1 MPFEHTASFGPFRFD
16 LSIRE
21 LRKHGTRLRLEEKPA
36 QVLQRLLENAG
47 AVVSRQELHK
57 LLWPDG
63 IHVDFDHGL
72 DKSINRLR
80 AVLGDDCDQPRY
92 IETLSRRGYRFVA
105 RVDFISP
112 AEAATV
118 LEPGFRQIREL
129 AAPEVA
135 TVARNRRIPWVTGA
149 LGVTVAAVLVG
160 YFPLHRPAK
169 LADKDT
175 IVIADFANSTGD
187 AVFND
192 TLKQGLS
199 IGLRQSP
206 FLNLLSDDK
215 VGTTLELMNR
225 SPQTQLSP
233 EVTREIC
240 QRTNSKVYVA
250 GSISLL
256 GTEYVLGLKA
266 VNCAN
271 GETLA
276 QEQTTAP
283 TKETVL
289 NALGDAAV
297 RLRGELGES
306 RSTVKTFDIPLEQAT
321 TPSLEALKAYSH
333 RDYER
338 AIQLDPSFALA
349 YWMAGSMSFDRN
361 KRSEYLTKAFQ
372 LRDHASQREKLTIQ
386 GGYYEHVTGE
396 LDKAAQALEAVVKS
410 YPRLPEFESR
420 DVSPHVMLGDV
431 YMSQGRY
438 ADAQEVTRESL
449 RYVPHH
455 APPYINLAQSLI
467 ALQRFD
473 EARATLQKVPTTRMD
488 MFSEDIHMY
497 LYALAFVSADDRA
510 LSREQQWFESKPTSE
525 SVGFSLASDTMAYA
539 GHLGRAR
546 EFTKRSVN
554 SASGED
560 DKEDAALWEENSAL
574 REAAFGNVGEARQ
587 AASDGLRL
595 APENAGVEFAAALA
609 FAMIGD
615 SEQVKPL
622 GKDLN
627 TRFPLDTRMQT
638 VWLPT
643 IQAQSALVSNR
654 PTEAI
659 AQLQTAKHLE
669 MGNGMSINQI
679 SCLYPAYIRG
689 EAYLATG
696 QGKEAAAE
704 FQKILDHSGIVWN
717 CWTGA
722 LAHLGVARADGLGAK
737 TSQGADADAA
747 RVRALSAY
755 KDFFALWNDADPDIP
770 ILKQAKA
777 EYTKLQ

>member
-1 MPFEHTASFGPFRFD
+1 
-16 LSIRE
+16 
-21 LRKHGTRLRLEEKPA
+21 
-36 QVLQRLLENAG
+36 VLA
-47 AVVSRQELHK
+47 
-57 LLWPDG
+57 
-63 IHVDFDHGL
+63 
-72 DKSINRLR
+72 
-80 AVLGDDCDQPRY
+80 
-92 IETLSRRGYRFVA
+92 
-105 RVDFISP
+105 
-112 AEAATV
+112 
-118 LEPGFRQIREL
+118 
-129 AAPEVA
+129 
-135 TVARNRRIPWVTGA
+135 
-149 LGVTVAAVLVG
+149 G
-160 YFPLHRPAK
+160 YFLLHHPAK
-169 LADKDT
+169 LTDKDT
-175 IVIADFANSTGD
+175 IVLADFANSTGD
-187 AVFND
+187 PVFND

-199 IGLRQSP
+199 ISLRQST

-215 VGTTLELMNR
+215 VGATLELMNR

-233 EVTREIC
+233 EVAREIC

-266 VNCAN
+266 VNCEN
-271 GETLA
+271 GESLA

-283 TKETVL
+283 TKESVL

-297 RLRGELGES
+297 RLRSELGES
-306 RSTVKTFDIPLEQAT
+306 RSTVKTFDMPLEQAT

-333 RDYER
+333 GDYER

-349 YWMAGSMSFDRN
+349 YWMAGNMSFDRN
-361 KRSEYLTKAFQ
+361 KRSGYLTKAFQ
-372 LRDHASQREKLTIQ
+372 LRDHSSEREKLTIE
-386 GGYYEHVTGE
+386 GAYHEDVTGE

-410 YPRLPEFESR
+410 YPRPPEFESM
-420 DVSPHVMLGDV
+420 VPSPHAMLGDV

-455 APPYINLAQSLI
+455 PPPYIMLAKSLI

-473 EARATLQKVPTTRMD
+473 EAKATLQKVPTRMD

-497 LYALAFVSADDRA
+497 FYALAFVSADDRA
-510 LSREQQWFESKPTSE
+510 LSQEQQWFEGKPESE
-525 SVGFSLASDTMAYA
+525 SVGFSLAADTMAYA

-554 SASGED
+554 SASD
-560 DKEDAALWEENSAL
+560 DKEGAALWEENSAL

-587 AASDGLRL
+587 AATDGLRL
-595 APENAGVEFAAALA
+595 APESAVVEFAAALA

-615 SEQVKPL
+615 SERLKPL
-622 GKDLN
+622 AQDLN
-627 TRFPLDTRMQT
+627 KRFPLSTQVQT

-654 PTEAI
+654 PAEAI
-659 AQLQTAKHLE
+659 AQLQAAKHLE
-669 MGNGMSINQI
+669 MGNGMSIYQI

-696 QGKEAAAE
+696 LGKEAAVE

-722 LAHLGVARADGLGAK
+722 LAKLGMARANALQAK
-737 TSQGADADAA
+737 SLHGADADAT
-747 RVRALSAY
+747 RVRALAAY
-755 KDFFALWNDADPDIP
+755 NDFLTLWKDADHDIP
-770 ILKQAKA
+770 ILKQAKVECA
-777 EYTKLQ
+777 KLQ